1 MTDQQDFDLFM
12 QELGLPKEIVDAM
25 IVNLADQIPM
35 PEGINT
41 LKIAKSDIQGV
52 GMFSVEDVKAGFV
65 FAPARLNDKRTPA
78 GRYINHSTNPNSVFI
93 QAPKGDLYV
102 RAMRDIAKDEE
113 VTISYRQAAQVNG
126 AADAIEDLKKLLRS
140 YTV

>member
-65 FAPARLNDKRTPA
+65 FAPARLNDQRTPA
-78 GRYINHSTNPNSVFI
+78 GRYINH
-93 QAPKGDLYV
+93 
-102 RAMRDIAKDEE
+102 
-113 VTISYRQAAQVNG
+113 RQAAQVNG

>member
-1 MTDQQDFDLFM
+1 MTDQQDFSLFIK
-12 QELGLPKEIVDAM
+12 ELGLPTEIVDAV
-25 IVNLADQIPM
+25 IINLADQIPM

-41 LKIAKSDIQGV
+41 LKIAKSEIEGV
-52 GMFSVEDVKAGFV
+52 GMFSVEDVKAGFI

-78 GRYINHSTNPNSVFI
+78 GRYINHSIKPNSAFI

-102 RAMRDIAKDEE
+102 RAMRDIAANEE

-126 AADAIEDLKKLLRS
+126 AADEIEALKKLLRS
-140 YTV
+140 QTV